1 MIDENLEFQR
11 AEEWDTSGY
20 GGDGYV
26 RPPGPISQ
34 VLMQPRM
41 DSELVK
47 CSDPS
52 DNQDT
57 GYGCEN
63 SAETALLI
71 TYYTAIPLRSTGL

>member
-26 RPPGPISQ
+26 RLPGPISQ
-34 VLMQPRM
+34 VLTS
-41 DSELVK
+41 SESLLGCIK

-57 GYGCEN
+57 GYGCGN

-71 TYYTAIPLRSTGL
+71 TYYTS